1 MEKYNQKLH
10 FDVIESQGTKIDLLK
25 VLLAAKDKQF
35 DDFKSV
41 VVASVEDTVESEL
54 KTYSAAVQES
64 NTSAACSLLDSN
76 KNILNRMLLKTLWQ
90 KVTEVGI

>member
-1 MEKYNQKLH
+1 M
-10 FDVIESQGTKIDLLK
+10 
-25 VLLAAKDKQF
+25 
-35 DDFKSV
+35 
-41 VVASVEDTVESEL
+41 VVASVEDTVKSEL

-76 KNILNRMLLKTLWQ
+76 KNILKRMLLKTLWQ